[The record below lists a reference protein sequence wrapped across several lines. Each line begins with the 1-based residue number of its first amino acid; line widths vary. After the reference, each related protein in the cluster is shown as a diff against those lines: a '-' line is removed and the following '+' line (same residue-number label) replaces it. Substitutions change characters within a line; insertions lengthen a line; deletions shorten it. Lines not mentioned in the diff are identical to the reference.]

1 MTRKTNR
8 YKGREY
14 FYYYC
19 PAGKKQGCSGVGML
33 REQDLIQCVLESIK
47 GHIAGIASLES
58 VLAVSDGR
66 KAAQALARQLGQQI
80 EDNGRQLAK
89 ISSFKSSLYENM
101 VSGLLSKDDY
111 KTLKTKYTAD
121 ETRLRDAI
129 SDLETERNNAL
140 DGKAE
145 RLRWLEHFRKF
156 EGLEELDRRTM
167 VNLVRSI
174 RVLSKTELD
183 ITFNYQAEYEQALA
197 LLQREVA

>member
-8 YKGREY
+8 YKGQVY
-14 FYYYC
+14 NYYYC
-19 PAGKKQGCSGVGML
+19 PTGKKQGCSGAGML

-47 GHIAGIASLES
+47 GHIAGVASLES
-58 VLAVSDGR
+58 VLTVSDGR
-66 KAAQALARQLGQQI
+66 KAAQALARQLGHQI
-80 EDNGRQLAK
+80 EDNERQLTK
-89 ISSFKSSLYENM
+89 ISNFKSSLYENM
-101 VSGLLSKDDY
+101 GSGLLSKDDY
-111 KTLKTKYTAD
+111 KTLKAKYAAD
-121 ETRLRDAI
+121 ETRLREAI
-129 SDLETERNNAL
+129 AALEIERNNAL

-145 RLRWLEHFRKF
+145 RLRWMEHFRKF

-183 ITFNYQAEYEQALA
+183 ITFNYQAEYEQALT